1 MNKLTKF
8 KKNDFVTFDYEGD
21 KFNAKVVDILP
32 DGYLI
37 KICIDVLDDDRRLM
51 QELVVP
57 EHKLEHV
64 SINLT

>member
-21 KFNAKVVDILP
+21 KFNAKVLDVRP

-37 KICIDVLDDDRRLM
+37 TICIDTLNDKRLM

-57 EHKLEHV
+57 EHKLSHV
-64 SINLT
+64 TINLA